1 MGEGPAR
8 EGARDQLPL
17 LTVDMDGV
25 ICRPILGQNIGI
37 HRDLLDPE
45 ASPKPAKL
53 YPRWLNASLDHLR
66 FNFRRPID
74 GARDAIADLH
84 RVRRLV
90 LLTGRRT
97 TPDGWLARHGF
108 EGLFDELV
116 INDTDQR
123 SPHYKLEVVR
133 RLGADE
139 HVDDD
144 GRTVQLL
151 ADLTDVRLFLCDWP
165 RNRGLP
171 LDERIVRVQGI
182 RDLARRLLAEHAR
195 LDGEHAA
202 Q

>member
-1 MGEGPAR
+1 MAASADAGAAR
-8 EGARDQLPL
+8 QDLPL

-37 HRDLLDPE
+37 HREFLDPQ
-45 ASPKPAKL
+45 APAKPARVV
-53 YPRWLNASLDHLR
+53 PRWLNQRLDHLR
-66 FNFRRPID
+66 FNFRRPVE
-74 GARDAIADLH
+74 GAREAIADLR

-97 TPDGWLARHGF
+97 APHGWLQRYGF
-108 EGLFDELV
+108 DGLFDDVV
-116 INDTDQR
+116 INDTNRR

-144 GRTVQLL
+144 ARTVQLL
-151 ADLTDVRLFLCDWP
+151 ANLAGVRIFLCDWP

-171 LDERIVRVQGI
+171 LDDRIVRVQGI
-182 RDLARRLLAEHAR
+182 ADLARRLLAERAR